1 MVLEKYFEAQVYNKI
16 LDTYLRSKQ
25 YEYTM
30 PKITDNKKPHKS
42 NIHEV

>member
-1 MVLEKYFEAQVYNKI
+1 MLLEKNFEARVYNKI
-16 LDTYLRSKQ
+16 LGKYLYLKQ

-30 PKITDNKKPHKS
+30 PKTTDNKKPHKS

>member
-1 MVLEKYFEAQVYNKI
+1 LLLEKNFEARVYNKI
-16 LDTYLRSKQ
+16 LGKYLYLKQ

-30 PKITDNKKPHKS
+30 PKTTDNKKPHKS

>member
-1 MVLEKYFEAQVYNKI
+1 MFEARVYNKI
-16 LDTYLRSKQ
+16 LGKYLYSKQ

-30 PKITDNKKPHKS
+30 PKTTDNKKPHKS

>member
-1 MVLEKYFEAQVYNKI
+1 MVLKKYFEARVYNKI
-16 LDTYLRSKQ
+16 LDKYLHSKQ

>member
-1 MVLEKYFEAQVYNKI
+1 M

-42 NIHEV
+42 KIHEV

>member
-1 MVLEKYFEAQVYNKI
+1 M

>member
-1 MVLEKYFEAQVYNKI
+1 VYNKI
-16 LDTYLRSKQ
+16 LGTYLHSKQ

>member
-1 MVLEKYFEAQVYNKI
+1 
-16 LDTYLRSKQ
+16 Q

>member
-1 MVLEKYFEAQVYNKI
+1 
-16 LDTYLRSKQ
+16 